1 MNCLETNEHGN
12 RNLLHWHFLYRHNC
26 QIYRVS
32 ALLVHCRH
40 YFFEY
45 LMNSKGDY
53 AWFLPVAAHRVCLPR
68 GRLSVGHNGSV
79 KSVEIVDDHRT
90 GYVIENVL
98 SGTVHAEYAGW
109 W

>member
-1 MNCLETNEHGN
+1 MNG
-12 RNLLHWHFLYRHNC
+12 
-26 QIYRVS
+26 
-32 ALLVHCRH
+32 
-40 YFFEY
+40 
-45 LMNSKGDY
+45 KGDY
-53 AWFLPVAAHRVCLPR
+53 AGFLPVTAHRVCLPR

-109 W
+109 WKRQGSVTQQIRLVITDLTQGSMNHNKVP